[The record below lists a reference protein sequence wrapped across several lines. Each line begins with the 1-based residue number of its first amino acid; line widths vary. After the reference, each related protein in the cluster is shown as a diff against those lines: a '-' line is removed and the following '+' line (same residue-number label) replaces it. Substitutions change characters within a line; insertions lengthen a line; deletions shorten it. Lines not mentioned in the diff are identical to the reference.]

1 MYVNVM
7 CTVWRFIGDLCR
19 KFMILNKMWAEI
31 KSKHCMGL
39 YLKEMLLR
47 RLRIY
52 IVCVY
57 VAASHRRVDVQADLY
72 HTMSP
77 VAYLSVEQSVYVT
90 E

>member
-1 MYVNVM
+1 LYTTEHSSRVAG
-7 CTVWRFIGDLCR
+7 TKTWTW
-19 KFMILNKMWAEI
+19 ILNKMWAEI